1 MKARQRIP
9 AVFVLLVSTLL
20 CNTGWATTVPPVSD
34 PNGPYTGTVGV
45 PVQFDGTGSYHPD
58 GSAYVFKWDFG
69 DGSSTGYGAFPTPT
83 HTYANPGLYDVMLEV
98 VDVFGN
104 TDLGGTTAD
113 ISAIPVPATV
123 WLFGSGLLGLIGIAR
138 RRKVVK
144 PSKASKPPGPARPAP
159 AG

>member
-1 MKARQRIP
+1 MKAKQRIS

-58 GSAYVFKWDFG
+58 GDPFVFFWDFG
-69 DGSSTGYGAFPTPT
+69 DGSSTGHGDFPTPT
-83 HTYANPGLYDVMLEV
+83 HTYANPGLYKVTLDV
-98 VDVFGN
+98 VDESGN
-104 TDLGGTTAD
+104 QGQVWTTAD
-113 ISAIPVPATV
+113 ISPVPVPAAA

-138 RRKVVK
+138 K
-144 PSKASKPPGPARPAP
+144 KAA
-159 AG
+159 